1 MVRQTKK
8 QVEVKPESKS
18 ILDNPA
24 IQKKFLDTVRLG
36 ATIADA
42 CGVCGFSDDLLR
54 LYLKRNSDFSE
65 SYYAARH
72 EAKVSCVASI
82 RKAATGNWQAAA
94 WFLERSDPETWGRT
108 QKIILKCEPDLL
120 KRLQAQ
126 ADASGVDLAS
136 IFEAMINEFAT
147 IAPGNSETDA

>member
-8 QVEVKPESKS
+8 QVVVKPESKS
-18 ILDNPA
+18 ILDDPK
-24 IQKKFLDTVRLG
+24 IQEKFLNTIRIG
-36 ATIADA
+36 ATIADS
-42 CGVCGFSDDLLR
+42 CGVCGFSDDTLR
-54 LYLKRNSDFSE
+54 RYLVNNAAFAE
-65 SYYAARH
+65 SYYKARH
-72 EAKVSCVASI
+72 EAKVSCVTSI

-108 QKIILKCEPDLL
+108 QKIILKVEPDLL

-136 IFEAMINEFAT
+136 VFEAMINEFANVDRE
-147 IAPGNSETDA
+147 GHSEE

>member
-1 MVRQTKK
+1 MARQNKK
-8 QVEVKPESKS
+8 QAAKPEKFN
-18 ILDNPA
+18 LDNPN
-24 IQKKFLDTVRLG
+24 IQKKFLDTVKLG

-42 CGVCGFSDDLLR
+42 CGVCGFSDDTLR
-54 LYLKRNSDFSE
+54 RYLDKNASFAE

-82 RKAATGNWQAAA
+82 RKAAIGNWQAAA

-108 QKIILKCEPDLL
+108 QKIILKVEPDLL
-120 KRLQAQ
+120 KRLQTQ
-126 ADASGVDLAS
+126 ADSSGVDLAS
-136 IFEAMINEFAT
+136 VFEAMINEFAA